1 MKTKKYD
8 VAIIGGGVI
17 GTGILYTLSK
27 YTDIENI
34 ALIEKEK
41 ELAQGVSHKTNNSQ
55 TLHFGDIETNYDV
68 EKSRK
73 VKQDAD
79 LVKNYVHRHEDED
92 LYSKDHKMVLAVGK
106 DEVERLEERY
116 EKYKELFPELK
127 KYNKEQIAEIEP
139 RLVEGRDED
148 TELLA
153 LVSPDGYRMNFGK
166 IAESFAK
173 YAQEAGKNVDIYL
186 NTKIK
191 KINKKDGGGYIL
203 ENEGKKIE
211 ADVVAVCTGGYSLNF
226 AYQLGYGKELII
238 LPVEGSFFKAKNMV
252 NGKVYMMQDP
262 KLPFAAIHADADVEN
277 VKETRFGPV
286 SRVLPM
292 LEKGNLKSVKDFFDI
307 FEFRLDAVLS
317 LFNILLDWTY
327 FRYVL
332 MQLIYDIPFLGKY
345 FYLREARKIIPNIRY
360 SDLKMAKD
368 IGGIRPQIVNV
379 EKKGLELGEAKITGE
394 NIIFNIT
401 PSPGASVCL
410 GNARKDVKQITEF
423 LGKNFDEERFKE
435 DLADS

>member
-1 MKTKKYD
+1 MNKKEYD

-27 YTDIENI
+27 YTDIEDI

-41 ELAQGVSHKTNNSQ
+41 ELAQGVSDKTNNSQ

-79 LVKNYVHRHEDED
+79 LVKNYVHKFENED
-92 LYSKDHKMVLAVGK
+92 LYSKDHKMVLAVGEEEA
-106 DEVERLEERY
+106 DRLRERY
-116 EKYKELFPELK
+116 DNYKDLFPELE
-127 KYNKEQIAEIEP
+127 KYDREQIAEIEP

-166 IAESFAK
+166 MSKSFAK
-173 YAQEAGKNVDIYL
+173 HAQETEKNVDTYL
-186 NTKIK
+186 NTKVKQIDRK
-191 KINKKDGGGYIL
+191 GGGTFTL
-203 ENEGKKIE
+203 KNESKEIQ
-211 ADVVAVCTGGYSLNF
+211 ADAVAVCTGGYSLNF
-226 AYQLGYGKELII
+226 AYQLDYGKNLII
-238 LPVEGSFFKAKNMV
+238 LPVEGSFFKAENMV

-277 VKETRFGPV
+277 IKETRFGPV

-292 LEKGNLKSVKDFFDI
+292 LEKGNLKSVKDFFEI
-307 FEFRLDAVLS
+307 FEFRLSAVLS

-327 FRYVL
+327 FQYVL
-332 MQLIYDIPFLGKY
+332 MQLIYDIPVLGKY
-345 FYLREARKIIPNIRY
+345 FYLKEARKIIPNIRY
-360 SDLKMAKD
+360 NDLKMAKD
-368 IGGIRPQIVNV
+368 LGGIRPQVVNI
-379 EKKGLELGEAKITGE
+379 EKKGLELGEAKITGD

-410 GNARKDVKQITEF
+410 GNARKDVKKITEF
-423 LGKNFDEERFKE
+423 LDKDFDEEKFEE
-435 DLADS
+435 DLA